1 MKVVNL
7 MGKGPS
13 LIRFSQ
19 LPESD
24 HVVLANDFAK
34 EIAQVDGFAS
44 YLKKQDI
51 HLVFNMVNGA
61 DTGYHYIDF
70 FNPDKFN
77 IVKLIRPYLN
87 GLRVPGSSMQSIPLE
102 EHFLG
107 ENHMKFMYT
116 DLKYQYDYCG
126 TGLAAF
132 AYSMLDCSADVVNVV
147 GLDFYKN
154 LDYGIRNY
162 LVNCAEG
169 RDWKRD
175 GGFTAEKMQ
184 DNFCR
189 LVKGNPHIQVNLVT
203 ACKEFIDGMEDIE
216 NLNISVLDLD
226 ESSNDVPELPFKY
239 KGNNGELLLPQ
250 YSDGSNKYQTGEEW
264 SEKQELD
271 KKLRERQKLNKY
283 IQRKKKLAVVL
294 GGWHYP
300 YEYYN
305 QVRNQKIPDGW
316 ECDYFVVSHRDP
328 ELPNVLEEKQV
339 LLKGRSDGILQSFD
353 RQLYERI
360 ITKQE
365 LKDMG
370 FTYNEEQSSIGD
382 LYQLNQWVK
391 RHYTGQYDKVL
402 FTHDDNYILNDE
414 FFLDILEKR
423 VDLFLNSKVNEV
435 IPIEKDF
442 DWKHLSSGVLENTI
456 VPRTSFTFLDKEL
469 LDKLAPDFE
478 EVSTKG
484 VDLDRSGETTTI
496 YNLNDE
502 QVDRSPLSSWNCP
515 SRNFKNWM
523 SDNGYTEKSV
533 RMSPLYRV
541 NKYLIEGERGFIWTK
556 EDEERILHN
565 LSQYYDLT

>member
-13 LIRFSQ
+13 LISFSQ
-19 LPESD
+19 FPKSD

-34 EIAQVDGFAS
+34 EITQVDGFAS
-44 YLKKQDI
+44 YLEKQDI
-51 HLVFNMVNGA
+51 HLVLNMVHGA
-61 DTGYHYIDF
+61 DSGYHYIDF
-70 FNPDKFN
+70 FNKFN
-77 IVKLIRPYLN
+77 VVKLIRPYLT

-169 RDWKRD
+169 RDWKMD
-175 GGFTAEKMQ
+175 GGFTSEKMQ

-203 ACKEFIDGMEDIE
+203 VCKEFIDGMEDIE
-216 NLNISVLDLD
+216 NLNITTRD
-226 ESSNDVPELPFKY
+226 PELP
-239 KGNNGELLLPQ
+239 N
-250 YSDGSNKYQTGEEW
+250 
-264 SEKQELD
+264 
-271 KKLRERQKLNKY
+271 
-283 IQRKKKLAVVL
+283 KKKLAVVV

-300 YEYYN
+300 YEYYK
-305 QVRNQKIPDGW
+305 QVRNQKIPEDW

-353 RQLYERI
+353 RQLYDRI

-370 FTYNEEQSSIGD
+370 FTYDEEQSSIGD

-435 IPIEKDF
+435 IQIEKEF

-496 YNLNDE
+496 YNLDDE

-523 SDNGYTEKSV
+523 SNNGYTEKSV

>member
-1 MKVVNL
+1 MRVINL
-7 MGKGPS
+7 LCKGRS
-13 LIRFSQ
+13 LLEFSK
-19 LPESD
+19 LPKSEL
-24 HVVLANDFAK
+24 VILANDFDR
-34 EIAQVDGFAS
+34 EILQVNGIS
-44 YLKKQDI
+44 EYLKNNTI
-51 HLVFNMVNGA
+51 HLVLNMTAAGA
-61 DTGYHYIDF
+61 RGYHSIDF
-70 FNPDKFN
+70 FNKFN
-77 IVKLIRPYLN
+77 VVKLIRPYLE
-87 GLRVPGSSMQSIPLE
+87 GVRVPGSSGQNIPLVE
-102 EHFLG
+102 NFLG
-107 ENHMKFMYT
+107 LNHKDFMYVNYK
-116 DLKYQYDYCG
+116 KYPYDYPG
-126 TGLAAF
+126 TGMAAF
-132 AYSMLDCSADVVNVV
+132 AYTILDCEADVINIV
-147 GLDFYKN
+147 GMDFYDN
-154 LDYGIRNY
+154 LNYGLSNY
-162 LVNCAEG
+162 LVPCHEG
-169 RDWKRD
+169 RDFKRD
-175 GGFTAEKMQ
+175 IWSTEEMQ
-184 DNFCR
+184 QIFCK
-189 LVKGNPHIQVNLVT
+189 LIKSNPNIQVNLVT

-216 NLNISVLDLD
+216 KLNISVLDLD
-226 ESSNDVPELPFKY
+226 NTSNDEPEL
-239 KGNNGELLLPQ
+239 LR
-250 YSDGSNKYQTGEEW
+250 
-264 SEKQELD
+264 EKQ
-271 KKLRERQKLNKY
+271 QLNKH

-339 LLKGRSDGILQSFD
+339 LLKGRNDGILQSFD
-353 RQLYERI
+353 RQLYNRI

-370 FTYNEEQSSIGD
+370 FIYNEEQSSIGD
-382 LYQLNQWVK
+382 LYQLNQWVQ
-391 RHYTGQYDKVL
+391 RHYKGQYDKVL
-402 FTHDDNYILNDE
+402 FSHDDNYMLNDE
-414 FFLDILEKR
+414 LFLDILENR
-423 VDLFLNSKVNEV
+423 VDLFLNSEVNKVT
-435 IPIEKDF
+435 PIEKNF

-496 YNLNDE
+496 YNLNNE
-502 QVDRSPLSSWNCP
+502 QVDKSPLSSWNWP

-541 NKYLIEGERGFIWTK
+541 NKYLIEGERGFVWTK

>member
-7 MGKGPS
+7 MGRGPS

-19 LPESD
+19 LPKSD
-24 HVVLANDFAK
+24 HVILANDFAK
-34 EIAQVDGFAS
+34 EITQVDGFAS
-44 YLKKQDI
+44 YLEKQDI
-51 HLVFNMVNGA
+51 HLVFNMVHGG
-61 DTGYHYIDF
+61 DTAYHHIDF
-70 FNPDKFN
+70 FNKFN

-87 GLRVPGSSMQSIPLE
+87 GIRVPGSSMQSIPLE

-116 DLKYQYDYCG
+116 DLKYKYDYYG

-162 LVNCAEG
+162 LVNGSEG
-169 RDWKRD
+169 RDWKVD
-175 GGFTAEKMQ
+175 PGFTPEKMQ

-226 ESSNDVPELPFKY
+226 DTSNDEPEL
-239 KGNNGELLLPQ
+239 LR
-250 YSDGSNKYQTGEEW
+250 
-264 SEKQELD
+264 EKQ
-271 KKLRERQKLNKY
+271 QLNKH

-353 RQLYERI
+353 KELYNRI

-370 FTYNEEQSSIGD
+370 FTYDVEQSSIGD

-391 RHYTGQYDKVL
+391 RHYIGQYDKVL

-414 FFLDILEKR
+414 LFLDILEKR
-423 VDLFLNSKVNEV
+423 VDLFLNSEVNKVT
-435 IPIEKDF
+435 PIEKNF

>member
-1 MKVVNL
+1 MKNINL
-7 MGKGPS
+7 LCKGPS
-13 LIRFSQ
+13 LKYFNE
-19 LPESD
+19 LPNSEF
-24 HVVLANDFAK
+24 VILANDFDGEISQIK
-34 EIAQVDGFAS
+34 EFSD
-44 YLKKQDI
+44 YLEKQTI
-51 HLVFNMVNGA
+51 HLVINMVLGGA
-61 DTGYHYIDF
+61 NAYHSIDF
-70 FNPDKFN
+70 FNRFN
-77 IVKLIRPYLN
+77 VVELIRPYLE
-87 GLRVPGSSMQSIPLE
+87 GIREPGSSGQNIPLE
-102 EHFLG
+102 ENFLG
-107 ENHMKFMYT
+107 KHHMSFMHKKG
-116 DLKYQYDYCG
+116 DRGKYPYDYAG
-126 TGLAAF
+126 TGIAAF
-132 AYSMLDCSADVVNVV
+132 AYAMLDCSANIVNVI
-147 GLDFYKN
+147 GLDFYDN
-154 LDYGIRNY
+154 LNYGMPNY
-162 LVNCAEG
+162 LVPDKEG
-169 RDWKRD
+169 RDNVRD
-175 GGFTAEKMQ
+175 FWTPEEMQ
-184 DNFCR
+184 EHFCK
-189 LVKGNPHIQVNLVT
+189 LVKGNPDIQVNLT
-203 ACKEFIDGMEDIE
+203 TICKNFIDGMEDIE
-216 NLNISVLDLD
+216 NLNITTRD
-226 ESSNDVPELPFKY
+226 PELP
-239 KGNNGELLLPQ
+239 N
-250 YSDGSNKYQTGEEW
+250 
-264 SEKQELD
+264 
-271 KKLRERQKLNKY
+271 
-283 IQRKKKLAVVL
+283 KKKLAVVV

-300 YEYYN
+300 YEYYK
-305 QVRNQKIPDGW
+305 QVRNQKIPEDW

-353 RQLYERI
+353 RQLYDRI

-370 FTYNEEQSSIGD
+370 FTYDEEQSSIGD

-435 IPIEKDF
+435 IQIEKEF

-496 YNLNDE
+496 YNLDDE
-502 QVDRSPLSSWNCP
+502 QVDRSPLSSWNWP

-523 SDNGYTEKSV
+523 SNNGYTEKSV